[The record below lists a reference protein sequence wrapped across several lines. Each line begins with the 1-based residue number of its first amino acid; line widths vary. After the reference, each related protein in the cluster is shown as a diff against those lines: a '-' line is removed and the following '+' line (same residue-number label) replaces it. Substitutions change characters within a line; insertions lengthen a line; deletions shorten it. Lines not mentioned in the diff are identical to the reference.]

1 MENNEP
7 ALIRQRSILFFAL
20 LTLSASATTFAATT
34 TNTKPLTERSF
45 QDGDIRG
52 IITEKSTGKALKGA
66 TVQIRELGLYTKTD
80 ENGRFTFDRTP
91 SGQYTLVVS
100 YLGMLTVEQTVT
112 ASKQPIAIALAEN
125 SIALADV
132 VVVGQENRKEG
143 ATSTIINRKAIEHMQ
158 ATNLGEVLQLL
169 PGGMTTNPSFTNVN
183 KTGIRNVGNSNQTN
197 RSSDYMSSLGTSLII
212 NGAPT
217 SNNANLQS
225 LGSAAILNGTS
236 GSSGSIGSFSTS
248 QGLGADMRQYT
259 ADNVESVEVIRGI
272 AGVEYGDMTSGA
284 IIVQTKAGKEDLQIK
299 GRINPKLTQFWA
311 GQGFDLGK
319 NKGTLFVDLDYTRAN
334 DKQTSAYA
342 AYNRVTGSAQ
352 YSKTFGQEKPLY
364 TNTYFSFGSNLDNV
378 KIDPDANAVPQLNKS
393 QEYSYRFSTN
403 GKWKVNKALAR
414 QLNYTVSLNYSLQKS
429 YLENAG
435 TAGISAV
442 GSSYTDGT
450 FEAPYLS
457 ASYINKA
464 WVEGKPINL
473 FAKISDEFYAKT
485 GLFTHRVL
493 VGTDYRMDANSGN
506 GKTFDPNFP
515 YRTNNL
521 NGYRARAYKDI
532 PALNQLG
539 AYAEDR
545 MTARF
550 GKRELAIQA
559 GVRMDQLQPF
569 SGDGKTAVSPRI
581 NVSYD
586 LLPAFTLRGGYGI
599 ATKSPTLNMLYP
611 ENAYFD
617 VFSLNYYKQDPNEA
631 LALLTTRVYETGNDQ
646 LKLAKS
652 YKKELG
658 IDWKVGKGQRLSITA
673 YHDKIDNAYDYMTTL
688 NSLQYALIPTYTVQQ
703 EVAGGK
709 PILSD
714 VVTNTPYVF
723 TYTTPTNG
731 RQIIN
736 KGAEFD
742 FDMGRFDAI
751 RTSFQLTGAYQ
762 STKSTTTIPYILAQE
777 VPNKTM
783 TRVGVFAPRG
793 TDSERLMTTL
803 RAIHH
808 IPELRFI
815 LTLTAQTIWIDKE
828 RNVDYSSLP
837 IGYIPVGSD
846 KPMDIVYFS
855 EAERQ
860 QITSADRDIY
870 LSLSDATF
878 RTESWKPLWLFNMK
892 LTKEFAKNMGFSFY
906 ANNFIN
912 NRPLVRST
920 RNPEQFTKR
929 NIDIFF
935 GTELSIKF

>member
-1 MENNEP
+1 MENNET
-7 ALIRQRSILFFAL
+7 ALIRKRSLLFFAL
-20 LTLSASATTFAATT
+20 LTLSTASFAASPASTQ
-34 TNTKPLTERSF
+34 PFMERAF
-45 QDGDIRG
+45 QDGEIRG
-52 IITEKSTGKALKGA
+52 LITEKATGKALKGA
-66 TVQIRELGLYTKTD
+66 TVQIRELGLYSKTD
-80 ENGRFTFDRTP
+80 EKGNFSFSQTP
-91 SGQYTLVVS
+91 NGQYTLVVS
-100 YLGMLTVEQTVT
+100 YLGMLTVEQSVT
-112 ASKQPIAIALAEN
+112 TGKQPITIGMAEN

-132 VVVGQENRKEG
+132 VVVAQENRKEG
-143 ATSTIINRKAIEHMQ
+143 ATSTLINRKAIEHMQ

-169 PGGMTTNPSFTNVN
+169 PGAITVNPDFTNVN
-183 KTGIRNVGNSNQTN
+183 KAGIRNVENSNGTN

-212 NGAPT
+212 NGAPL

-225 LGSAAILNGTS
+225 LGSAAILTGTS
-236 GSSGSIGSFSTS
+236 GSSGSAGSFSTS

-259 ADNVESVEVIRGI
+259 ADNVESIEVIRGI

-284 IIVQTKAGKEDLQIK
+284 ILVQTKAGKEDLQIK

-311 GQGFDLGK
+311 GQGFDFGK

-352 YSKTFGQEKPLY
+352 YTKTFGQHKPLY

-378 KIDPDANAVPQLNKS
+378 KVDPDANAAPQLNKS
-393 QEYSYRFSTN
+393 QDYSYRFSTN
-403 GKWKVNKALAR
+403 GKWKLNKALAR
-414 QLNYTVSLNYSLQKS
+414 QLNYTVSLNYALQKS

-435 TAGISAV
+435 TSGISAV
-442 GSSYTDGT
+442 GSSYIDGT
-450 FEAPYLS
+450 FEAPYLP

-473 FAKISDEFYAKT
+473 FAKLSDEFYAKT
-485 GLFTHRVL
+485 GLFTHRIL
-493 VGTDYRMDANSGN
+493 VGADYRMDANSGN

-515 YRTNNL
+515 YRTRDV
-521 NGYRARAYKDI
+521 NGYRSRAYKDI
-532 PALNQLG
+532 PAINQLG

-559 GVRMDQLQPF
+559 GLRMDQVQPF
-569 SGDGKTAVSPRI
+569 RSDGMSALSPRI

-586 LLPAFTLRGGYGI
+586 ILPALTLRGGYGI
-599 ATKSPTLNMLYP
+599 ATKAPTLNMLYP

-631 LALLTTRVYETGNDQ
+631 LALMTTRVYGTGNDQ

-652 YKKELG
+652 HKKELG
-658 IDWKVGKGQRLSITA
+658 IDWKIGQGQRMSVTA
-673 YHDKIDNAYDYMTTL
+673 YHDKIDNAYDYLTTL
-688 NSLQYALIPTYTVQQ
+688 NSVRYELIPTYTVQQ

-714 VVTNTPYVF
+714 DVTNTPYVF
-723 TYTTPTNG
+723 TFATPTNG

-736 KGAEFD
+736 KGAEFE

-762 STKSTTTIPYILAQE
+762 STKSTTTMPYILAQE
-777 VPNKTM
+777 VPNNPM
-783 TRVGVFAPRG
+783 TRIGVFAPRG
-793 TDSERLMTTL
+793 TDSERLVTTL

-837 IGYIPVGSD
+837 IGYIPLGSG
-846 KPMDIVYFS
+846 KPLDIIYFS

-870 LSLSDATF
+870 LSLNENVF

>member
-1 MENNEP
+1 MENKDTP
-7 ALIRQRSILFFAL
+7 LLMQRSLLFFAL
-20 LTLSASATTFAATT
+20 LTLSTATFALPAAGTT
-34 TNTKPLTERSF
+34 LSVESTF
-45 QDGDIRG
+45 QEGGIRG
-52 IITEKSTGKALKGA
+52 VITEKASGKALKGA
-66 TVQIRELGLYTKTD
+66 TVQISELGLYTKTD
-80 ENGRFTFDRTP
+80 EKGFFTFSRMP
-91 SGQYTLVVS
+91 AGQYTLVVS
-100 YLGMLTVEQTVT
+100 YLGMLTVEQSVT
-112 ASKQPIAIALAEN
+112 SGNQPIAIAMQEN

-132 VVVGQENRKEG
+132 VVVARENRKQG
-143 ATSTIINRKAIEHMQ
+143 ATSTVINRKAIEHMQ

-169 PGGMTTNPSFTNVN
+169 PGAITINPDFTNVN
-183 KTGIRNVGNSNQTN
+183 KAGIRNVGNTDGTN
-197 RSSDYMSSLGTSLII
+197 RSSDFMSSLGTSLII

-225 LGSAAILNGTS
+225 LGSAAIVTGTS
-236 GSSGSIGSFSTS
+236 GSSGSSGSFSTA

-259 ADNVESVEVIRGI
+259 ADNIESIEVIRGI

-284 IIVQTKAGKEDLQIK
+284 ILVQTKAGKENLQVK

-311 GQGFDLGK
+311 GQGFDLGS
-319 NKGTLFVDLDYTRAN
+319 NSGTLFVDLDYTRAN

-342 AYNRVTGSAQ
+342 TYSRVTGSAQ
-352 YSKTFGQEKPLY
+352 YTKTFGQDRPLY
-364 TNTYFSFGSNLDNV
+364 TNTYFSFGSNLDKV
-378 KIDPDANAVPQLNKS
+378 KIDPDANAVPELNRS

-403 GKWKVNKALAR
+403 GKWKLNSALAR
-414 QLNYTVSLNYSLQKS
+414 QLNYTLSLNYALQKS
-429 YLENAG
+429 YLENSG
-435 TAGISAV
+435 TPGISAV

-450 FEAPYLS
+450 FDVPYLP
-457 ASYINKA
+457 ANYTNKA
-464 WVEGKPINL
+464 WVEGKPVNL
-473 FAKISDEFYAKT
+473 FAKLSDEFYAKT
-485 GLFTHRVL
+485 GLFTHRLL
-493 VGTDYRMDANSGN
+493 VGADYRMDVNTGS
-506 GKTFDPNFP
+506 GKTFDPDFP
-515 YRTNNL
+515 YRTNGM
-521 NGYRARAYKDI
+521 NGYRSRAYKDV
-532 PALNQLG
+532 PALHQLG

-550 GKRELAIQA
+550 GKRELSIQA
-559 GVRMDQLQPF
+559 GLRMDQLQPF
-569 SGDGKTAVSPRI
+569 RSDNKAALSPRI

-586 LLPAFTLRGGYGI
+586 LLPSFSLRAGYGI
-599 ATKSPTLNMLYP
+599 ATKAPTLNLLYP

-631 LALLTTRVYETGNDQ
+631 LALMTTRVYNTGNNQ

-652 YKKELG
+652 YKKEVG
-658 IDWKVGKGQRLSITA
+658 IDWKIGKDRRLSITA

-703 EVAGGK
+703 EVPGGK

-723 TYTTPTNG
+723 SYATPTND

-762 STKSTTTIPYILAQE
+762 STRSTTTRPYILAQE
-777 VPNKTM
+777 VPNKPM

-793 TDSERLMTTL
+793 TEAERFVTSL

-815 LTLTAQTIWIDKE
+815 LTLTAQTIWLDKE
-828 RNVDYSSLP
+828 RNVDFSSLP
-837 IGYIPVGSD
+837 IGYIPVGPGQ
-846 KPMDIVYFS
+846 PMAITYFS

-870 LSLSDATF
+870 LSLNEGTF
-878 RTESWKPLWLFNMK
+878 RSESWKPLWLFNVK

-920 RNPEQFTKR
+920 RYPEQFTKR

>member
-1 MENNEP
+1 MGNNDT
-7 ALIRQRSILFFAL
+7 ALLRQRSVLFFAL
-20 LTLSASATTFAATT
+20 LTLSTAPLALSASSS
-34 TNTKPLTERSF
+34 KPATERV
-45 QDGDIRG
+45 QQQELEVRG
-52 IITEKSTGKALKGA
+52 VITEKASGKAVKGA
-66 TVQIRELGLYTKTD
+66 TVQIRELGLYSKTD
-80 ENGRFTFDRTP
+80 EKGYFSFARMP
-91 SGQYTLVVS
+91 AGQYTLVVS
-100 YLGMLTVEQTVT
+100 YLGMRSMEQSVS
-112 ASKQPIAIALAEN
+112 AGKQPIALAMEEN

-132 VVVGQENRKEG
+132 VVVAQENRKEG

-158 ATNLGEVLQLL
+158 ATSLGEVLQLL
-169 PGGMTTNPSFTNVN
+169 PGAITINPDFTNVN
-183 KTGIRNVGNSNQTN
+183 KAGIRNVGNTDRSN

-212 NGAPT
+212 NGAPI

-225 LGSAAILNGTS
+225 LGSAAIITGTS
-236 GSSGSIGSFSTS
+236 GSSGSSGAFSNS
-248 QGLGADMRQYT
+248 QGLGADMRQYS
-259 ADNVESVEVIRGI
+259 ADNIESVEVIRGI

-284 IIVQTKAGKEDLQIK
+284 ILVQTKAGKEELQVK

-311 GQGFDLGK
+311 GQGFDLGR
-319 NKGTLFVDLDYTRAN
+319 NRGTLFVDMDYTRAR
-334 DKQTSAYA
+334 DKEISAYA
-342 AYNRVTGSAQ
+342 SYNRLTGSAQ
-352 YSKTFGQEKPLY
+352 YTKTFGQDKPLY

-378 KIDPDANAVPQLNKS
+378 KVDPDANAVPQRNKS
-393 QEYSYRFSTN
+393 QEYSYRFATN
-403 GKWKVNKALAR
+403 GKWKLNKALAR
-414 QLNYTVSLNYSLQKS
+414 QLNYTLSLNYALQKS
-429 YLENAG
+429 YLENSG
-435 TAGISAV
+435 TSGISAV
-442 GSSYTDGT
+442 GNSYSDGT
-450 FEAPYLS
+450 FEVPYLP
-457 ASYINKA
+457 ASYTNKA
-464 WVEGKPINL
+464 WVEGQPINL
-473 FAKISDEFYAKT
+473 FAKLSDEFYAKT
-485 GLFTHRVL
+485 GLFTHRLL
-493 VGTDYRMDANSGN
+493 VGADYRMDVNTGA

-515 YRTNNL
+515 YRTTGM
-521 NGYRARAYKDI
+521 NGYRARAYQDV

-550 GKRELAIQA
+550 GERELAIQA
-559 GVRMDQLQPF
+559 GLRMDQLQPF
-569 SGDGKTAVSPRI
+569 RSDNKAALSPRI

-586 LLPAFTLRGGYGI
+586 LLPAFSLRAGYGI
-599 ATKSPTLNMLYP
+599 ASKAPTLNLLYP

-631 LALLTTRVYETGNDQ
+631 LALMSTRVYETGNKQ

-652 YKKELG
+652 YKKEIG
-658 IDWKVGKGQRLSITA
+658 IDWKIGKSRRLSITG

-688 NSLQYALIPTYTVQQ
+688 NSLHYALIPTYTVQQ
-703 EVAGGK
+703 EVPGSK
-709 PILSD
+709 PVLSND
-714 VVTNTPYVF
+714 VTNTPYVF
-723 TYTTPTNG
+723 SYATPTNG

-762 STKSTTTIPYILAQE
+762 STRSTTTIPYILAQE
-777 VPNKTM
+777 VPNQTM
-783 TRVGVFAPRG
+783 TRIGVFAPRG
-793 TDSERLMTTL
+793 TDAERLVTTL

-828 RNVDYSSLP
+828 RNVDFSSLP
-837 IGYIPVGSD
+837 IGYIPVGAD
-846 KPMDIVYFS
+846 QQMAITYFS

-860 QITSADRDIY
+860 QITAADRDIY
-870 LSLSDATF
+870 LSLNEGTF

-892 LTKEFAKNMGFSFY
+892 LTKEFARNMGFSFY

-920 RNPEQFTKR
+920 RYPEQFTKR